1 MGLWGVKVGAP
12 PCPGAST
19 HQGGREAV
27 LSPLLWRLAPKP
39 QTGAVWAWGGTG
51 LAVRCSSDLG
61 NLEVWGDFGAEG
73 VGVAE
78 A

>member
-1 MGLWGVKVGAP
+1 M
-12 PCPGAST
+12 
-19 HQGGREAV
+19 